1 MLTLV
6 FIALGGAC
14 GALLRYGTANLLV
27 AALGREF
34 PYSTLVINILGSFL
48 IGICAVW
55 FLQREWLSL
64 PYARG
69 VIVGVLGAYTTFST
83 FSLDT
88 LILLEAGEW
97 LKAGIYVLSS
107 VLLCLLATGL
117 GLMSARAF

>member
-1 MLTLV
+1 MTLV